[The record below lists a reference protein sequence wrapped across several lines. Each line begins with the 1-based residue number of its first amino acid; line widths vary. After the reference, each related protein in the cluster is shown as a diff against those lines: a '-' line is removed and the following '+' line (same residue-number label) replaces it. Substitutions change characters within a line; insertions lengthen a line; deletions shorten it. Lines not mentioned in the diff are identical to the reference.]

1 MLAEMHA
8 ETDLGSRR
16 WQSAGA
22 RWLGS
27 LQGLFYTLTGV
38 WPLLHLRSFIYVTGP
53 KTDLWLVQTVGALIA
68 VSGIA
73 LFLAARRR
81 KLTAEWAL
89 LAAGQAGSLAVI
101 DIVFVARDR
110 ISGIYLADA
119 VVEIALVVTW
129 LLIALRGAENPTAAS
144 VRSR

>member
-22 RWLGS
+22 VRLAS
-27 LQGLFYTLTGV
+27 LQGLFYAITGI
-38 WPLLHLRSFIYVTGP
+38 WPLLHLRSFLYVTGP

-68 VSGIA
+68 VSGLA
-73 LFLAARRR
+73 LFLAARHR
-81 KLTAEWAL
+81 KLTAEWAV
-89 LAAGQAGSLAVI
+89 LAAGQAGALAII
-101 DIVFVARDR
+101 DIVFVTRER

-119 VVEIALVVTW
+119 VVELALVASW
-129 LLIALRGAENPTAAS
+129 LFIAARGDQVPARA
-144 VRSR
+144 